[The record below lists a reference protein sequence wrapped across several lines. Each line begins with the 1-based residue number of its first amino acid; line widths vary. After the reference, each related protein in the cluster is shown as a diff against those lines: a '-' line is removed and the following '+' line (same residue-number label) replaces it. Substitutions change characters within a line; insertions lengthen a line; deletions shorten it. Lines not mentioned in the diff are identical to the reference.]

1 MGGVNVSK
9 EEDIKKVMEQF
20 QHFNPSE
27 EQVEKIETLRDA
39 YADKSEEE
47 IFFEIINVNKNME
60 KEMTKEEYEEIFE
73 KLNNIRPLLNEE
85 QLEKLDKILYILG
98 K

>member
-1 MGGVNVSK
+1 MSK

-20 QHFNPSE
+20 QHFTPSE

>member
-1 MGGVNVSK
+1 MDNENKIK
-9 EEDIKKVMEQF
+9 EVMKNF
-20 QHFNPSE
+20 QDFTFDE
-27 EQVEKIETLRDA
+27 EQVEEVETLRDV

-47 IFFEIINVNKNME
+47 IFLEIIKVNENME
-60 KEMTKEEYEEIFE
+60 KEMTEEEYEEILE

>member
-1 MGGVNVSK
+1 VSK

>member
-1 MGGVNVSK
+1 
-9 EEDIKKVMEQF
+9 MEQF
-20 QHFNPSE
+20 QHFTPSE

>member
-1 MGGVNVSK
+1 
-9 EEDIKKVMEQF
+9 
-20 QHFNPSE
+20 
-27 EQVEKIETLRDA
+27 
-39 YADKSEEE
+39 
-47 IFFEIINVNKNME
+47 
-60 KEMTKEEYEEIFE
+60 MTKEEYEEIFE

>member
-1 MGGVNVSK
+1 MSK